1 MKDKELRRL
10 SKRELLDII
19 YQQKKNEQQ
28 LQAHLESAEQK
39 LREREIRISEAGS
52 IAEAALALN
61 GIFEAAQAAADTYLQ
76 SVQAANADMEAQIA
90 RTEELC
96 AQKMRETDAQIEQRR
111 ENFRRSL
118 QAVLRANPE
127 LARQLQNNL

>member
-1 MKDKELRRL
+1 MRRL